1 MKLSH
6 AIGYCSLMLALS
18 TACHRKIA
26 PQEPHTSS
34 AVETGDKAPGG
45 LEADNH
51 GAGSSAADRNATG
64 AVTGA
69 QGPGVSGPVTI
80 VPDGDASE
88 WSLPLHYANSQ
99 YTLSYSI
106 SNDSRNIYVCIMTTN
121 PEMRHRIMKAGM
133 TLYFDPKGK
142 QKKKMALVYP
152 ERNMDGIKVPTVYNS
167 DGFLNMDNGQHN
179 LTDKMAGIKIG
190 LNPMADNGALVYEV
204 AVPLSRVLA
213 NGLTEKA
220 LRKNFSVGIVVNQ
233 LPGKRGGPGDG
244 QGQRGGGGMQP
255 RVSFG
260 GGVGMGGMSSG
271 MGMGMG
277 IGLGG
282 GRGGRGGIPD
292 PEDATWASFR
302 FAAPEKK

>member
-1 MKLSH
+1 MKILH

-18 TACHRKIA
+18 TSCNRHTA
-26 PQEPHTSS
+26 PQEHPASS
-34 AVETGDKAPGG
+34 LAEPSGSAETNGP
-45 LEADNH
+45 
-51 GAGSSAADRNATG
+51 AA
-64 AVTGA
+64 
-69 QGPGVSGPVTI
+69 I
-80 VPDGDASE
+80 VPDGNASE
-88 WSLPLHYANSQ
+88 WEMPLRYANSQ

-106 SNDSRNIYVCIMTTN
+106 INDSRNIYVCIMTTN

-213 NGLTEKA
+213 NGLSEKA

-233 LPGKRGGPGDG
+233 LPGKRGGSGDG
-244 QGQRGGGGMQP
+244 QGQRRGGGGQP

-282 GRGGRGGIPD
+282 GRAGMGGGRGSVMD
-292 PEDATWASFR
+292 PEDAAWATFK
-302 FAAPEKK
+302 FASPEKK